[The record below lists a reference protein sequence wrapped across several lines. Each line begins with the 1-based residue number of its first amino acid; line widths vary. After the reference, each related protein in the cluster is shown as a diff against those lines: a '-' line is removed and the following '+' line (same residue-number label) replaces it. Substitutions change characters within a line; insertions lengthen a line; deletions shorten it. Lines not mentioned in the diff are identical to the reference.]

1 MVAVAIAD
9 QSMSQPRSVPDAARR
24 VVTVRKIGLARALR
38 ALANEARDRP
48 RRASPIA
55 QAGDHHHQAEPR

>member
-1 MVAVAIAD
+1 
-9 QSMSQPRSVPDAARR
+9 

-48 RRASPIA
+48 RRASSIA